1 MSLISAQWKLSSDEE
16 RKEWKEKAKCLE
28 PHNVQMLSSE
38 KRTKLIAE
46 RKKTLV
52 KEVCPLDFDFLF

>member
-28 PHNVQMLSSE
+28 PHNVQMLSAE
-38 KRTKLIAE
+38 KKNEAYC
-46 RKKTLV
+46 RKK
-52 KEVCPLDFDFLF
+52 KDPG